1 MPISGEQPNTRDDF
15 KINVLQ
21 YILIFAISSLVLIG
35 GTANYYISAQSPI
48 GETAQDSNY
57 AEDDYG
63 GGQDGFLKGELTVF
77 DDDYVVELFVSGL
90 HFPTAIDFVGND
102 LLVLE
107 KNTGKVIRINENGE
121 IDKEPV
127 LVVPVYNYE
136 ESGLLGIATT
146 PNHVFLYF
154 TESFEANDPQKPNKN
169 TVYQYDWDG
178 NNLTNPI
185 LIKELS
191 ADSWSHN
198 GGVFA
203 KGQNGEIYFV
213 TGDDG
218 KVTIFQNHPSYPSSN
233 ETGSI
238 FKIYTDD
245 DNRVELFA
253 VGIRNSF
260 GLAVDPVTGY
270 LWQTENGPREYDE
283 INLVKNKFNSGW
295 MTIMGPSNRSDA
307 IIDQSLYEKGIQ
319 SLEGFAY
326 SDPEFS
332 WHTPVGVTAIAFPDM
347 TNFGKYQDWL
357 FVGDFNNGRIYK
369 FQLNSDRTE
378 FIFSAPNLK
387 DLVYDSDDKLN
398 EIVFAET
405 FPGGVTDIKFG
416 HDAMYVVSPFN
427 HGSIYKIYPKQPIVH
442 PSQTS
447 LPDTPILEIEE
458 TSEELPLAGII
469 LTIIGA
475 VIIGIIVSVRKKRKA
490 KLSNN

>member
-1 MPISGEQPNTRDDF
+1 
-15 KINVLQ
+15 
-21 YILIFAISSLVLIG
+21 
-35 GTANYYISAQSPI
+35 
-48 GETAQDSNY
+48 
-57 AEDDYG
+57 
-63 GGQDGFLKGELTVF
+63 
-77 DDDYVVELFVSGL
+77 
-90 HFPTAIDFVGND
+90 
-102 LLVLE
+102 
-107 KNTGKVIRINENGE
+107 

-127 LVVPVYNYE
+127 LVVPVYNDA
-136 ESGLLGIATT
+136 ESGLLGIATAS
-146 PNHVFLYF
+146 NHVFLYF
-154 TESFEANDPQKPNKN
+154 TESFEVNDPQKPNKN

-191 ADSWSHN
+191 ADKSIHN

-213 TGDDG
+213 IGDDG
-218 KVTIFQNHPSYPSSN
+218 KVTIFQNHPSVPSSN

-260 GLAVDPVTGY
+260 GLAVDPITGH
-270 LWQTENGPREYDE
+270 LWETENGANVFDE
-283 INLVKNKFNSGW
+283 INLVKNRFNSGW
-295 MTIMGPSNRSDA
+295 KSIMGPADRDFFDGGTKFIHPSK
-307 IIDQSLYEKGIQ
+307 IIDALWIKPQ
-319 SLEGFAY
+319 SLEGFVY

-387 DLVYDSDDKLN
+387 DLVYDSDDELN
-398 EIVFAET
+398 EILFAKN

-475 VIIGIIVSVRKKRKA
+475 IIIGIIVSVRKKRKA

>member
-1 MPISGEQPNTRDDF
+1 M
-15 KINVLQ
+15 LQ
-21 YILIFAISSLVLIG
+21 WILFVAISSLILIG
-35 GTANYYISAQSPI
+35 GITNYYVPAQ
-48 GETAQDSNY
+48 TDDY
-57 AEDDYG
+57 AEDDANLR
-63 GGQDGFLKGELTVF
+63 QDGFLKGELTVF
-77 DDDYVVELFVSGL
+77 DDDYTVELFANGL
-90 HFPTAIDFVGND
+90 DFPTTIDFVGND

-127 LVVPVYNYE
+127 LVVPVYNGN
-136 ESGLLGIATT
+136 ESGLLGIATEA
-146 PNHVFLYF
+146 NHVFLYF
-154 TESFEANDPQKPNKN
+154 TESFEESDPEKPNKN
-169 TVYQYDWDG
+169 TVYWYDWDG

-191 ADSWSHN
+191 ADFWSHN

-203 KGQNGEIYFV
+203 KGQNEEIYFV
-213 TGDDG
+213 IGDDN
-218 KVTIFQNHPSYPSSN
+218 KRTIFQNDTSVPSSN

-270 LWQTENGPREYDE
+270 LWQTENGIRAYDE
-283 INLVKNKFNSGW
+283 INLVKNRFNSGW
-295 MTIMGPSNRSDA
+295 SMIMGPSNRTDA
-307 IIDQSLYEKGIQ
+307 INDVLFYERGIQ
-319 SLEGFAY
+319 SLEGFVY
-326 SDPEFS
+326 SDPKFS
-332 WHTPVGVTAIAFPDM
+332 WHTTIGVTAIAFPDM

-398 EIVFAET
+398 EILFAET

-416 HDAMYVVSPFN
+416 NDAMYVVSPFN
-427 HGSIYKIYPKQPIVH
+427 HGSIYKIYPKQPI
-442 PSQTS
+442 PPLSQTS
-447 LPDTPILEIEE
+447 LPDVPILEIEDK
-458 TSEELPLAGII
+458 SEEFTYVGII
-469 LTIIGA
+469 LAIIGA
-475 VIIGIIVSVRKKRKA
+475 VIVGMIVSVKKKRKRL
-490 KLSNN
+490 KN